1 MGYIQIGGLG
11 KSFGSVAAVRDFD
24 LDIQADEMVAL
35 IGPSGCGKSTT
46 LRMVAGLDLPDQG
59 HIRIDNQ
66 DVTFAPPHARRV
78 GMVFQDYALFP
89 NMTVAQN
96 IEFGPMIA
104 GRPRGD
110 RSRRTAEL
118 AELTH
123 LGETLARY
131 PHQLSGGQK
140 QRVALARALAN
151 EPRVLLLDE
160 PLSALDAPIRQSLR
174 MEIRRIQQQI
184 RIATIYVTH
193 DQEEALAIADRV
205 VVMDA
210 GRICEVGTPAAIYNR
225 PASAFTAGFIGSNNI
240 LEGTV
245 LSCNPAEV
253 RCGQQVL
260 RVASIDG
267 AEPGAAVSVIIA
279 AEALRLDAINPTEG
293 NQIEGKITLKT
304 FHGPLT
310 RVEVSAAAQRWLA
323 LVPSSRAASLAVG
336 EHVTLV
342 LPSSACH
349 VIARA

>member
-1 MGYIQIGGLG
+1 MGYIEIGGLR

-24 LDIQADEMVAL
+24 LDIEADEMVAL

-46 LRMVAGLDLPDQG
+46 LRMVAGLDLPDSG
-59 HIRIDNQ
+59 RIQIDGQ

-89 NMTVAQN
+89 NMTVAEN
-96 IEFGPMIA
+96 IQFGPMISR
-104 GRPRGD
+104 RPRAE
-110 RSRRTAEL
+110 RSRRAAEL
-118 AELTH
+118 AELTQ

-140 QRVALARALAN
+140 QRVALARALAT

-205 VVMDA
+205 VVMDG

-245 LSCNPAEV
+245 LSRAPAAV
-253 RCGQQVL
+253 CCGEQVL
-260 RVASIDG
+260 EVASLNG
-267 AEPGAAVSVIIA
+267 AQPGARVWVIIA
-279 AEALRLDAINPTEG
+279 AEALRLDATKTTDG
-293 NQIEGKITLKT
+293 NRIEGTITLKT

-323 LVPSSRAASLAVG
+323 LLPSSLAASLAVG
-336 EHVTLV
+336 DSIV
-342 LPSSACH
+342 LALPASACH
-349 VIARA
+349 VIGRT

>member
-1 MGYIQIGGLG
+1 MGYIEIGGLR

-24 LDIQADEMVAL
+24 LDIEADEMVAL

-46 LRMVAGLDLPDQG
+46 LRMVAGLDLPDSG
-59 HIRIDNQ
+59 RIQIDGQ

-89 NMTVAQN
+89 NMTVAEN
-96 IEFGPMIA
+96 IQFGPMISR
-104 GRPRGD
+104 RPRAE
-110 RSRRTAEL
+110 RSRRAAEL
-118 AELTH
+118 AELTQ

-140 QRVALARALAN
+140 QRVALARALATA
-151 EPRVLLLDE
+151 PRVLLLDE

-245 LSCNPAEV
+245 LSRTPATV
-253 RCGQQVL
+253 RCGEQVL
-260 RVASIDG
+260 KVASLNG
-267 AEPGAAVSVIIA
+267 NEPGARVSVIIA
-279 AEALRLDAINPTEG
+279 AEALRLDATTTTDG
-293 NQIEGKITLKT
+293 NRIHGTITLKT

-323 LVPSSRAASLAVG
+323 LLPSSLAASLAVG
-336 EHVTLV
+336 DRLV
-342 LPSSACH
+342 LALPAAACH
-349 VIARA
+349 VIGRA

>member
-1 MGYIQIGGLG
+1 MAYIQIGGLS

-46 LRMVAGLDLPDQG
+46 LRMVAGLDLPDG
-59 HIRIDNQ
+59 GRIQIDGQ

-89 NMTVAQN
+89 NMTVAEN
-96 IEFGPMIA
+96 IQFGPMIA
-104 GRPRGD
+104 RRPRAE
-110 RSRRTAEL
+110 RSRRAAEL

-140 QRVALARALAN
+140 QRVALARALAT

-245 LSCNPAEV
+245 LSRTPAAV
-253 RCGQQVL
+253 RCGEQAL
-260 RVASIDG
+260 EVASLNG
-267 AEPGAAVSVIIA
+267 AEPGARVSVIIA
-279 AEALRLDAINPTEG
+279 AEALRLDATTTTDVNR
-293 NQIEGKITLKT
+293 IEGTITLKT

-310 RVEVSAAAQRWLA
+310 RVEVSAATQRWLA
-323 LVPSSRAASLAVG
+323 LLPSSLAASLAVG
-336 EHVTLV
+336 DSVV
-342 LPSSACH
+342 LALPASACH
-349 VIARA
+349 VIGWA

>member
-1 MGYIQIGGLG
+1 MGYIQIASLS
-11 KSFGSVAAVRDFD
+11 KSFGSVAAVRDFN
-24 LDIQADEMVAL
+24 LEIGADEMVAL

-46 LRMVAGLDLPDQG
+46 LRMVAGLDLPDSG
-59 HIRIDNQ
+59 HIHIDGQ
-66 DVTFAPPHARRV
+66 DVTYAPPHARRV

-104 GRPRGD
+104 GRPSGE
-110 RSRRTAEL
+110 RSRRAVEL
-118 AELTH
+118 AELTQ
-123 LGETLARY
+123 LGATLARY

-140 QRVALARALAN
+140 QRVALARALAT

-210 GRICEVGTPAAIYNR
+210 GRVCEVGTPAAIYNR

-240 LEGTV
+240 LEGAV
-245 LSCNPAEV
+245 LSRTPATV
-253 RCGQQVL
+253 RCGAQVL
-260 RVASIDG
+260 RVANLNG
-267 AEPGAAVSVIIA
+267 AEPGTRVCVIIA
-279 AEALRLDAINPTEG
+279 AEALSLDAVAPAEG
-293 NQIEGKITLKT
+293 NRIEGKITLKT

-310 RVEVSAAAQRWLA
+310 RMEVSAPAQRWLA
-323 LVPSSRAASLAVG
+323 LLPSSLAASLAVG
-336 EHVTLV
+336 DDLSLS
-342 LPSSACH
+342 LPASACH
-349 VIARA
+349 VINQA